1 MNYLDYTIIILV
13 SIFTIKGLFKG
24 FIHEVFG
31 LVGLIASL
39 VLATKLMGG
48 VSDWIAGIADIP
60 PTLNAVLGFIIVF
73 FLVMLI
79 SQLVIHMAQKVVKW
93 ALLGW
98 ADKLAGAL
106 SGFLKGAIIASLML
120 LIMTAMPLVESLL
133 PGKDDSKLFKPTK
146 KFAPAVFDL
155 LVAAFPH
162 SKSFYEE
169 VKDSISGF
177 SAGDLGEH
185 AQSFL
190 ESLSDNNDS
199 TQKED

>member
-79 SQLVIHMAQKVVKW
+79 SQLVIHMAQ
-93 ALLGW
+93 LGW